1 MNEFMSLADLLDL
14 QALDSRIDLLLDQ
27 RANLPEL
34 VEYKELHGRVAELAS
49 TVGELEA
56 TLNTTNSELRNTE
69 TELEVIE
76 VKLGTTEQRLFAG
89 GMNAKQSENMRLEVR
104 QLKDQISTSED
115 KVLAALDQRET
126 LEGELSTEKG
136 LFDAATGRKD
146 ELEAKIKGDWTEID
160 GEIGR
165 KEARKADLIPTI
177 DPDLIGIYD
186 KIREQRNGVGVGA
199 LEDGVCGACHMRISP
214 AEIYA
219 VKQEELPRCIHCARL
234 LVL

>member
-1 MNEFMSLADLLDL
+1 MNEFLSLADLLDL

-34 VEYKELHGRVAELAS
+34 GEYKELHARVAELTT
-49 TVGELEA
+49 TVEEVEA
-56 TLNTTNSELRNTE
+56 KLGVTSSDLRNTE
-69 TELEVIE
+69 TNLEVIE

-115 KVLAALDQRET
+115 SVLAALDLREA
-126 LEGELSTEKG
+126 LEGELSAQKE
-136 LFDAATGRKD
+136 LFDTAAARKA
-146 ELEAKIKGDWTEID
+146 ELEGKIKGDWKEID
-160 GEIGR
+160 AEIARKEGR
-165 KEARKADLIPTI
+165 KGDLVPTI
-177 DPDLIGIYD
+177 EPDLIATYD
-186 KIREQRNGVGVGA
+186 RIREQRNGVGVGA

-219 VKQEELPRCIHCARL
+219 IKKEALPRCIHCARL